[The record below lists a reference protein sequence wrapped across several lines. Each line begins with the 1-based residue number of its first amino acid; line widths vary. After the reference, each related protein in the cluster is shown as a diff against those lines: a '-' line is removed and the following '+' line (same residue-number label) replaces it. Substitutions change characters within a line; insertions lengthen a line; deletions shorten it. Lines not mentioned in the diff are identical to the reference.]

1 MTKAE
6 MREHTC
12 CFTGHRKISQ
22 TELGNVK
29 QELRKAIIRFY
40 RKCCNTRR
48 IQRKGLCYRLLESR
62 KRVSGQG

>member
-29 QELRKAIIRFY
+29 QELRKAIISAINDGYLFWS
-40 RKCCNTRR
+40 RR
-48 IQRKGLCYRLLESR
+48 GVRL
-62 KRVSGQG
+62 